1 MQVAMMPG
9 QSPSSTLNNGN
20 ASTPDPPVSSSAT
33 SSDADRLRAS
43 MEAWKRTA
51 AIASE
56 RYNEARQRQIVA
68 EREDRLELRKRW
80 LEEEAK
86 KRAENVGKQKNDLSG
101 SNVSSNMPPP
111 LYQSTPINTRDRKRH
126 LDNNDY
132 GHEEWRQGFRM
143 MEGSGVSEISKS
155 STDMYGNMPYHTPNG
170 TFYPGM
176 IMPEMQHQG
185 KGAMHGFPGPG
196 FPNGASYPH
205 GSYPP
210 NGALPAPNG
219 HFSSSKSTPNFRGN
233 SFATPQT
240 ASSSSVSCSPM
251 PSTST
256 ADGST
261 MGQRYPSM
269 ELPQFPISADSTPV
283 IQQQSQQ
290 NQFSTS
296 DSTPYSCGMRPSP
309 SMCPTSPNEV
319 PTPPALANSGSV
331 PLGSSCTSSAII
343 EQSLRSPA
351 EDLGCNAV
359 NEDNMTKMLTSIR
372 TDSLGMLGAD
382 AVDSLFDS
390 DVGDN
395 DGAAGQ
401 VPLVTSTDSSSSPAG
416 FSHGGPQS
424 VHSVHSAPQSN
435 SNCNPPSTPTPSAPL
450 STPFPSQV
458 PTSQSSSFPQSSPQ
472 PPTFRPPS
480 SPQQSAA
487 FPSTSPNQPSSF
499 PQNSQSQAPFFQQ
512 PSSSHGENFPPS
524 TMATS
529 TNFPMAPSSQ
539 NVGFPSSA
547 PQPSNYPQH
556 NAMVQQNAY
565 VQQMPSAP
573 GYPTSGPQPSTS
585 NPYACAPSGGMM
597 PNTPDPAFMAQQGMV
612 NPAFGM
618 NGYPGYDMPSSAHMS
633 QQQQMAMQAHH
644 QQQMMMGVGGAGGA
658 MSAQQY
664 HMVMMQKHQ
673 QMKAMM
679 HQRAAMMYQGYPN
692 GASMSQQQ
700 YFMHMQKMQQTRF
713 ASGVDPSAPAFMSG
727 QRMMGM
733 RGAPMGPPGPMM
745 EPMAPPGGY
754 PAGYSQGMQP
764 FPPQQQYVG
773 QFSMN

>member
-111 LYQSTPINTRDRKRH
+111 LYSSTPINTRDRKRH

-176 IMPEMQHQG
+176 MMPEMQHQG

-450 STPFPSQV
+450 STPFPSQ
-458 PTSQSSSFPQSSPQ
+458 
-472 PPTFRPPS
+472 
-480 SPQQSAA
+480 
-487 FPSTSPNQPSSF
+487 
-499 PQNSQSQAPFFQQ
+499 
-512 PSSSHGENFPPS
+512 
-524 TMATS
+524 
-529 TNFPMAPSSQ
+529 
-539 NVGFPSSA
+539 
-547 PQPSNYPQH
+547 
-556 NAMVQQNAY
+556 
-565 VQQMPSAP
+565 QMPSAP

-585 NPYACAPSGGMM
+585 NPYACAPSGGMI

>member
-20 ASTPDPPVSSSAT
+20 ASTPDPP
-33 SSDADRLRAS
+33 
-43 MEAWKRTA
+43 
-51 AIASE
+51 
-56 RYNEARQRQIVA
+56 
-68 EREDRLELRKRW
+68 W

-450 STPFPSQV
+450 STPFPSQ
-458 PTSQSSSFPQSSPQ
+458 
-472 PPTFRPPS
+472 
-480 SPQQSAA
+480 
-487 FPSTSPNQPSSF
+487 
-499 PQNSQSQAPFFQQ
+499 
-512 PSSSHGENFPPS
+512 
-524 TMATS
+524 
-529 TNFPMAPSSQ
+529 
-539 NVGFPSSA
+539 
-547 PQPSNYPQH
+547 
-556 NAMVQQNAY
+556 
-565 VQQMPSAP
+565 QMPSAP